1 MNDPDTARGLGGAR
15 GQVLQ
20 LAVQVFLTGLTLGLV
35 RTVVPALAETEFG
48 VARGSALALVSFVL
62 AFGVVKAVMNLVAGR
77 LSEGVGRRA
86 VLIAGWIVALPVP
99 VMIWAAPGW
108 GWIVAATALL
118 GVNQGMTWSM
128 SQTMTLDLAGPQERG
143 RAMGIN
149 EFAGY
154 GGVAVAGLLTG
165 WAATALGARAGLLVV
180 GLAVA
185 LLALGLALAAVRE
198 TRPGGTAGSGG
209 AGSGGAGS
217 DGAVPLG
224 RVLADMTWRDRRLAA
239 LCQAGLVEK
248 FVDALVWIVL
258 PVWLFGQGVGLTGI
272 GWVTGAYGMVW
283 GVAQLWTG
291 RLADRVGRYWP
302 KVGGRWL
309 CALGVALFPLGS
321 GMAWWMASAGVTG
334 AGMALLYPNLGAAVA
349 DIAAPGWRGS
359 AIGIYRFWRDLGYAI
374 GALLLGLA
382 MGAGAGAE
390 AAFRAVAGAMVI
402 SGGVLAVWSER
413 GRR

>member
-1 MNDPDTARGLGGAR
+1 VSGADAGRGLGAAR
-15 GQVLQ
+15 GQVFQ

-77 LSEGVGRRA
+77 LSEGIGRRA

-99 VMIWAAPGW
+99 VMIWVAPGW

-143 RAMGIN
+143 RAMGIS

-154 GGVAVAGLLTG
+154 GGVAMAGLLTG
-165 WAATALGARAGLLVV
+165 WAASALGARAGLLVV
-180 GLAVA
+180 GLA
-185 LLALGLALAAVRE
+185 LTLMALGLALAAVRE
-198 TRPGGTAGSGG
+198 TRPGGTAGTGG
-209 AGSGGAGS
+209 AGSG
-217 DGAVPLG
+217 GAVPLG

-272 GWVTGAYGMVW
+272 GWITGTYGMVW

-302 KVGGRWL
+302 NLGGMWL

-321 GMAWWMASAGVTG
+321 GMGWWMTSAAVTG

-382 MGAGAGAE
+382 MGTGAE
-390 AAFRAVAGAMVI
+390 AAFWAVAGAMVV

-413 GRR
+413 NRV

>member
-1 MNDPDTARGLGGAR
+1 MSGADAGRGLGAAR
-15 GQVLQ
+15 GQVFQ

-77 LSEGVGRRA
+77 LSEGIGRRA

-143 RAMGIN
+143 RAMGIS

-154 GGVAVAGLLTG
+154 GGVAMAGLLTG
-165 WAATALGARAGLLVV
+165 WAASALGARAGLLVV
-180 GLAVA
+180 GLA
-185 LLALGLALAAVRE
+185 LTLMALGLALAAVRE
-198 TRPGGTAGSGG
+198 TRPGGTAGTGG
-209 AGSGGAGS
+209 AGSG
-217 DGAVPLG
+217 GAVPLG

-272 GWVTGAYGMVW
+272 GWITGTYGMVW

-302 KVGGRWL
+302 NLGGMWL

-321 GMAWWMASAGVTG
+321 GMGWWMTSAAVTG

-382 MGAGAGAE
+382 MGTGAE
-390 AAFRAVAGAMVI
+390 AAFWAVAGAMVV

-413 GRR
+413 NRV

>member
-1 MNDPDTARGLGGAR
+1 
-15 GQVLQ
+15 
-20 LAVQVFLTGLTLGLV
+20 
-35 RTVVPALAETEFG
+35 
-48 VARGSALALVSFVL
+48 
-62 AFGVVKAVMNLVAGR
+62 
-77 LSEGVGRRA
+77 
-86 VLIAGWIVALPVP
+86 
-99 VMIWAAPGW
+99 
-108 GWIVAATALL
+108 
-118 GVNQGMTWSM
+118 MTWSM

-143 RAMGIN
+143 RAMGIS

-154 GGVAVAGLLTG
+154 GGVAMAGLLTG
-165 WAATALGARAGLLVV
+165 WAASALGARAGLLVV
-180 GLAVA
+180 GLA
-185 LLALGLALAAVRE
+185 LTLMALGLALAAVRE
-198 TRPGGTAGSGG
+198 TRPGGTAGTGG
-209 AGSGGAGS
+209 AGSG
-217 DGAVPLG
+217 GAVPLG

-272 GWVTGAYGMVW
+272 GWITGTYGMVW

-302 KVGGRWL
+302 NLGGMWL

-321 GMAWWMASAGVTG
+321 GMGWWMTSAAVTG

-382 MGAGAGAE
+382 MGTGAE
-390 AAFRAVAGAMVI
+390 AAFWAVAGAMVV

-413 GRR
+413 NRV

>member
-1 MNDPDTARGLGGAR
+1 
-15 GQVLQ
+15 
-20 LAVQVFLTGLTLGLV
+20 VFLTGLTLGLV

-77 LSEGVGRRA
+77 LSEGIGRRA

-143 RAMGIN
+143 RAMGIS

-154 GGVAVAGLLTG
+154 GGVAMAGLLTG
-165 WAATALGARAGLLVV
+165 WAASALGARAGLLVV
-180 GLAVA
+180 GLA
-185 LLALGLALAAVRE
+185 LTLMALGLALAAVRE
-198 TRPGGTAGSGG
+198 TRPGGTAGTGG
-209 AGSGGAGS
+209 AGSG
-217 DGAVPLG
+217 GAVPLG

-272 GWVTGAYGMVW
+272 GWITGTYGMVW

-302 KVGGRWL
+302 NLGGMWL

-321 GMAWWMASAGVTG
+321 GMGWWMTSAAVTG

-382 MGAGAGAE
+382 MGTGAE
-390 AAFRAVAGAMVI
+390 AAFWAVAGAMVV

-413 GRR
+413 NRV

>member
-1 MNDPDTARGLGGAR
+1 
-15 GQVLQ
+15 
-20 LAVQVFLTGLTLGLV
+20 
-35 RTVVPALAETEFG
+35 
-48 VARGSALALVSFVL
+48 
-62 AFGVVKAVMNLVAGR
+62 
-77 LSEGVGRRA
+77 
-86 VLIAGWIVALPVP
+86 
-99 VMIWAAPGW
+99 
-108 GWIVAATALL
+108 
-118 GVNQGMTWSM
+118 
-128 SQTMTLDLAGPQERG
+128 
-143 RAMGIN
+143 
-149 EFAGY
+149 
-154 GGVAVAGLLTG
+154 
-165 WAATALGARAGLLVV
+165 V
-180 GLAVA
+180 GLAIT
-185 LLALGLALAAVRE
+185 LMALGLALAAVRE
-198 TRPGGTAGSGG
+198 TRPGGTAGTGG
-209 AGSGGAGS
+209 AGSG
-217 DGAVPLG
+217 GAVPLG

-272 GWVTGAYGMVW
+272 GWITGTYGMVW

-302 KVGGRWL
+302 TLGGMWL

-321 GMAWWMASAGVTG
+321 GMGWWMTSAAVTG

-382 MGAGAGAE
+382 MGTGAE
-390 AAFRAVAGAMVI
+390 AAFWAVAGAMVV

-413 GRR
+413 NRV

>member
-1 MNDPDTARGLGGAR
+1 MSGADAGRGLGAAR
-15 GQVLQ
+15 GQVFQ

-77 LSEGVGRRA
+77 LSEGIGRRA

-99 VMIWAAPGW
+99 VMIWVAPGW

-143 RAMGIN
+143 RAMGIS

-154 GGVAVAGLLTG
+154 GGVAMAGLLTG
-165 WAATALGARAGLLVV
+165 WAASALGARAGLLVV
-180 GLAVA
+180 GLA
-185 LLALGLALAAVRE
+185 LTLMALGLALAAVRE
-198 TRPGGTAGSGG
+198 TRPGGTAGTGG
-209 AGSGGAGS
+209 AGSG
-217 DGAVPLG
+217 GAVPLG

-272 GWVTGAYGMVW
+272 GWITGTYGMVW

-302 KVGGRWL
+302 NLGGMWL

-321 GMAWWMASAGVTG
+321 GMGWWMTSAAVTG

-382 MGAGAGAE
+382 MGTGAE
-390 AAFRAVAGAMVI
+390 AAFWAVAGAMVV

-413 GRR
+413 NRV